1 MSVLDRE
8 DYHMMSNNL
17 LQFIV
22 IHRPHDKSHDMK
34 LALNEGC
41 NQSNVLSLPQFRRK
55 RVYFT
60 NV

>member
-8 DYHMMSNNL
+8 DYHMMSNSL

-34 LALNEGC
+34 LALNEG
-41 NQSNVLSLPQFRRK
+41 
-55 RVYFT
+55 
-60 NV
+60 